1 MSDLLSSTNGVARP
15 LVSFSPITEMDT
27 NEGDINVG
35 ANLPPSFSSSVENL
49 LASNFSNILE
59 STISAKTE
67 KESKNSMGTKSE

>member
-1 MSDLLSSTNGVARP
+1 MLSSTNSVARP
-15 LVSFSPITEMDT
+15 PVSFSPIMEMDT

-49 LASNFSNILE
+49 PASNFSNIPE

-67 KESKNSMGTKSE
+67 KESKNSVGTKSEC

>member
-1 MSDLLSSTNGVARP
+1 
-15 LVSFSPITEMDT
+15 MDT